1 MFMKK
6 FFYATL
12 SLVLL
17 GLNACSKE
25 PEPVVYNDY
34 VEPYELVEETFRLGA
49 RSTAGFSNKSI
60 ITRSF
65 TLPPRTV
72 YWAYWMGAGPE
83 PVSELAKVA
92 LPATAAA
99 LTEDPFV
106 AYAWGLISSIPVVTA
121 GTANADLFILEPGQ
135 QDSFS
140 FKNEEFRAFISKPQ
154 SKNVH
159 DKYIDIF
166 DTPLE
171 SNRTVTIGLRNQS
184 YTNGVDVK
192 MKIWAFVVKPL

>member
-1 MFMKK
+1 MKK
-6 FFYATL
+6 LQLTL
-12 SLVLL
+12 SILLL
-17 GLNACSKE
+17 GLGACNKE
-25 PEPVVYNDY
+25 PEAVVYNDY

-49 RSTAGFSNKSI
+49 RSTAAFSNKSI

-83 PVSELAKVA
+83 PVTELAKVA
-92 LPATAAA
+92 IPATAAA
-99 LTEDPFV
+99 LTKDPFV
-106 AYAWGLISSIPVVTA
+106 AYAWGLIAGIPVVTA
-121 GTANADLFILEPGQ
+121 GTATADLFILEPGQ
-135 QDSFS
+135 KDSFS

-166 DTPLE
+166 DTPME
-171 SNRTVTIGLRNQS
+171 TNRTVTIGLRNQS
-184 YTNGVDVK
+184 YSTGVDVK

>member
-1 MFMKK
+1 MKK
-6 FFYATL
+6 QYLFFL
-12 SLVLL
+12 PILL
-17 GLNACSKE
+17 TALGSCKKE

-99 LTEDPFV
+99 LTDDPFV
-106 AYAWGLISSIPVVTA
+106 AYAWGLISAIPVVNA
-121 GTANADLFILEPGQ
+121 GTATADLFVLEPRQ
-135 QDSFS
+135 KDSFS
-140 FKNEEFRAFISKPQ
+140 FNNDDFRAFISKPQ
-154 SKNVH
+154 TKNVH
-159 DKYIDIF
+159 DKYIDVL
-166 DTPLE
+166 DTPME
-171 SNRTVTIGLRNQS
+171 PNRTVTIGLRNQS
-184 YTNGVDVK
+184 YTAGVDVK